1 MAESLPHG
9 HRPKRNP
16 VIYIY
21 PWFDLMPVE
30 GYITFLDQLWPNFS
44 VKYWVVGSLR
54 PLKRNF
60 GTLVRDV
67 P

>member
-21 PWFDLMPVE
+21 IRGVKHCLLKVIDVDLWM
-30 GYITFLDQLWPNFS
+30 TS
-44 VKYWVVGSLR
+44 
-54 PLKRNF
+54 
-60 GTLVRDV
+60 
-67 P
+67 